1 MFKLID
7 ISQNYNTVIK
17 YIHQG
22 DIITD
27 EVFVATFNNITYT
40 VQFKLP
46 FRYDLKNGLF
56 IQKPVIYNISK
67 SDGSQLL
74 DKDTQDIT
82 AILVSY
88 LDEQQ
93 QLIDRI
99 EFDQEEDEQDD
110 YETKYDIWLYS
121 DSGPYGRG
129 NEGY

>member
-1 MFKLID
+1 MSKLIN
-7 ISQNYNTVIK
+7 ISDNYKTVIK

-22 DIITD
+22 DVISD
-27 EVFVATFNNITYT
+27 EIFVATFNNISYT

-67 SDGSQLL
+67 SDGSQLF

-82 AILVSY
+82 ALLLSY

-99 EFDQEEDEQDD
+99 EFDQEEDEEEQDD
-110 YETKYDIWLYS
+110 YETKYDIWLN
-121 DSGPYGRG
+121 GRG

>member
-1 MFKLID
+1 MSKLIN
-7 ISQNYNTVIK
+7 ISDNYKTVIK

-22 DIITD
+22 DVISD
-27 EVFVATFNNITYT
+27 EIFVATFNNITYT

-67 SDGSQLL
+67 SDGSQLF

-82 AILVSY
+82 ALLLSY

-99 EFDQEEDEQDD
+99 EFDQEEEDEQDD
-110 YETKYDIWLYS
+110 YETKYDIWLN
-121 DSGPYGRG
+121 GRG

>member
-1 MFKLID
+1 MSKLIN
-7 ISQNYNTVIK
+7 ISDNYKTVIK

-22 DIITD
+22 DVISD
-27 EVFVATFNNITYT
+27 EIFVATFNNITYT

-67 SDGSQLL
+67 SDGSQLF

-82 AILVSY
+82 ALLLSY

-99 EFDQEEDEQDD
+99 EFDQEEEQDD
-110 YETKYDIWLYS
+110 YDTKYDIWLN
-121 DSGPYGRG
+121 GPG

>member
-46 FRYDLKNGLF
+46 FRYNLKNGLF

-67 SDGSQLL
+67 SDGTLL
-74 DKDTQDIT
+74 IDKDTQDIT
-82 AILVSY
+82 ALLLDY

-93 QLIDRI
+93 QVIDRI
-99 EFDQEEDEQDD
+99 EFDQEEDEEDD
-110 YETKYDIWLYS
+110 YETKYDIWLN
-121 DSGPYGRG
+121 GPYGPG
-129 NEGY
+129 NEEY